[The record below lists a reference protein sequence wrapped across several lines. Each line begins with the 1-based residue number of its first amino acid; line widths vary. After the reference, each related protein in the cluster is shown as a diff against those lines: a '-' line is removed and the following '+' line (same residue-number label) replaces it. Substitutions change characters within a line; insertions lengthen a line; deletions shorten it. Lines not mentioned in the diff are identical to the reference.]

1 MKKIIELLA
10 MCLLLPIFGGCS
22 SEREITAG
30 SVASD
35 LKKAGIAVVSMEK
48 EEPKEDSLYVSKEY
62 ISLTENNENSIA
74 VFTFNTSD
82 EAEIFSEVSLT
93 KCDELFKKWVIK
105 EMRVTEDFYNHL
117 DFKSPI
123 KLNDNIHFFSKSN
136 VLIVYNDTLVSEKD
150 IKIIQSVISSIKDD
164 NYEQKLSQ
172 EEYEEKELEW
182 FKKYW
187 GNLANEF
194 MDEFATLDDAINANV
209 PELMEG
215 IQKLNLG
222 MNDNNYGAIYV
233 EAIRILNEINV
244 YYETE
249 RYHQEYEP
257 IYKELNQIKTLC
269 QEKANEKEKEFTTE
283 LANNENLTN
292 REKYNELKEKC
303 NNYLNAELYG
313 DLFTKNKSKWE
324 RSLSSIDKNV
334 SIKEKDDNVNN
345 INNKLN
351 QLEKS
356 LNGDLYDEIQSLVY
370 EYSNNSFGLYEQ
382 YISEWS
388 KRLQDVK
395 EAVELEK
402 KKKEI
407 IDYKNQCITY
417 AYNDFARNIESYK
430 GNNVH
435 FKGKVIQVVN
445 QDSSG
450 AELRVNVTKKYSVYT
465 DTIYV
470 HYINS
475 NELDKVKFL
484 EDDIIDLYGVAVGDY
499 TYTAVL
505 GQSITIPMVL
515 AMFID
520 LN

>member
-1 MKKIIELLA
+1 MKKIIELLV

-22 SEREITAG
+22 SKREITAG
-30 SVASD
+30 SVASY

-48 EEPKEDSLYVSKEY
+48 EEPKEDSLYVTKEY
-62 ISLTENNENSIA
+62 INLTENNENSIA

-82 EAEIFSEVSLT
+82 EAEIFSKVSLT
-93 KCDELFKKWVIK
+93 ECDELFKKWVIK
-105 EMRVTEDFYNHL
+105 EMKVTEDFYNHL

-123 KLNDNIHFFSKSN
+123 KLSSNIHFINKNN
-136 VLIVYNDTLVSEKD
+136 VLIGYDDTFVSEKD
-150 IKIIQSVISSIKDD
+150 IKIIENVLNSIKDN
-164 NYEQKLSQ
+164 NYEQKLSE
-172 EEYEEKELEW
+172 EEYEEKELDW

-187 GNLANEF
+187 GNSANEF
-194 MDEFATLDDAINANV
+194 IEGFTTLDDTINANV
-209 PELMEG
+209 PELMEE
-215 IQKLNLG
+215 IQNANLEI
-222 MNDNNYGAIYV
+222 NDNNYGAIYV
-233 EAIRILNEINV
+233 ETVRVLNEIKV

-249 RYHQEYEP
+249 RYHQEYEQ
-257 IYKELNQIKTLC
+257 IYKELIQIKTLC

-283 LANNENLTN
+283 LVNNEKLTN
-292 REKYNELKEKC
+292 REKYNELKEKS
-303 NNYLNAELYG
+303 NNYLNVELYG

-324 RSLSSIDKNV
+324 SALSSIDKNV
-334 SIKEKDDNVNN
+334 SIKERDDNVNN

-407 IDYKNQCITY
+407 RDYKNQCITY
-417 AYNDFARNIESYK
+417 SFNDFARNIESYK
-430 GNNVH
+430 GNYVH
-435 FKGKVIQVVN
+435 FKGEVIQVVN

-450 AELRVNVTKKYSVYT
+450 AELRVNVTKKYSFYT

-470 HYINS
+470 LYDNS
-475 NELDKVKFL
+475 GELDKVKFL

-505 GQSITIPMVL
+505 GQSITIPMVV
-515 AMFID
+515 AAYID